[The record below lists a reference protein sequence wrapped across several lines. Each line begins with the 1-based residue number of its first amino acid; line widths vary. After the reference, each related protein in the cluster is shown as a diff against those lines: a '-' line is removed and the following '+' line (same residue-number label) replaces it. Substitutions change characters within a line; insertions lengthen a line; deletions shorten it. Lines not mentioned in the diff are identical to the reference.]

1 MVKQTV
7 QEGSASHHEHAR
19 AGIKAGE
26 ATVKQDGIHSG
37 HGGASNGDSGVPVAV
52 VDKTI
57 KQLVIEHHGIK
68 AKLELPRSRKEAHRG
83 ALATTAQ
90 ARR

>member
-1 MVKQTV
+1 MKRFDV
-7 QEGSASHHEHAR
+7 
-19 AGIKAGE
+19 
-26 ATVKQDGIHSG
+26 HSS
-37 HGGASNGDSGVPVAV
+37 HGGASNGDGGVLVAV

-68 AKLELPRSRKEAHRG
+68 AKLELPRSKKEAHRG

>member
-1 MVKQTV
+1 MKRGGV
-7 QEGSASHHEHAR
+7 
-19 AGIKAGE
+19 
-26 ATVKQDGIHSG
+26 HSG
-37 HGGASNGDSGVPVAV
+37 HGGASNGDSGVPVVV

-68 AKLELPRSRKEAHRG
+68 AKLELPRSKKEAHCG

>member
-1 MVKQTV
+1 MKWGGV
-7 QEGSASHHEHAR
+7 
-19 AGIKAGE
+19 
-26 ATVKQDGIHSG
+26 HS
-37 HGGASNGDSGVPVAV
+37 GASNGDGGVPVAV

-68 AKLELPRSRKEAHRG
+68 AKLELLRSRKEAHRG